1 VVAVEAVASAV
12 AAASAAVASAE
23 ALVVAL
29 VVASAVHRCNPSHLF
44 IIRKISEELRGL
56 FYGTIA
62 VK

>member
-23 ALVVAL
+23 ALVVA
-29 VVASAVHRCNPSHLF
+29 SAVHRCNPSHLF
-44 IIRKISEELRGL
+44 IFRKISEELRGL